1 MKIKILKI
9 IFIFYTKR
17 IVENKMKILIKNK
30 NQSQIIKFSFST
42 NKKKKD
48 HLK

>member
-30 NQSQIIKFSFST
+30 N
-42 NKKKKD
+42 
-48 HLK
+48 